1 MRPSLGCFRVSLC
14 VCCLLSVHELVT
26 LGPYPHHSP
35 SLSPTSVLQGL
46 ATGMVWEPGSSLRPT
61 CSQVPGGA
69 GVGWGALDAGATPVS
84 DLLLPPEFPGAN
96 GFRNGESGGECRRW
110 GEGHPGAG
118 RNHLVL
124 LQGSGKKRQSTPRQQ
139 LQALKE
145 MVGNE
150 CFGGERWQGPW
161 GPRQAGGGF

>member
-1 MRPSLGCFRVSLC
+1 MSPSLGCFRVSLC

-69 GVGWGALDAGATPVS
+69 GVGWGALDSGVLLSLTFSFLQSSLGPMALEMVS
-84 DLLLPPEFPGAN
+84 L
-96 GFRNGESGGECRRW
+96 GESAGDGGRGIQGLGGITGISCRVQ
-110 GEGHPGAG
+110 GGSASLP
-118 RNHLVL
+118 
-124 LQGSGKKRQSTPRQQ
+124 QGSSSRP
-139 LQALKE
+139 
-145 MVGNE
+145 
-150 CFGGERWQGPW
+150 
-161 GPRQAGGGF
+161 